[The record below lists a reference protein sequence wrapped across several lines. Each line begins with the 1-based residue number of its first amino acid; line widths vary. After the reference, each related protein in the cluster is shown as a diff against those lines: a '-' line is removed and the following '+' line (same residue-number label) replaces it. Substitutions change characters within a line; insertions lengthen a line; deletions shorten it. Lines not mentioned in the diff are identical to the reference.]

1 MPSIHF
7 AIAAIPV
14 AVYFILVGGLRLRTR
29 PLVTTGWRDTLT
41 LGIAASGLIA
51 IGPMQLFFPAQAAAR
66 WHAWVWLALF
76 VLYGMGLL
84 MLLLSCKPR
93 LIAYG
98 MDGEQ
103 FIAALLNAAREID
116 DQAHWN
122 GEVLTLPTA
131 VMQLALEPS
140 GTLRVHQVVHVG
152 FLRNLQ
158 DWVRLERAFVK
169 EGNQVVCPRSNAGW
183 PFVIAGLLLLTF
195 AILPLVSDP
204 DRALAQLKE
213 FLAR

>member
-1 MPSIHF
+1 MPSVHF

-76 VLYGMGLL
+76 VLYALGLL

-93 LIAYG
+93 MVAYG

-103 FIAALLNAAREID
+103 FVEALLRAARQVDE
-116 DQAHWN
+116 QAHWQ

-131 VMQLALEPS
+131 AMQLALEPS
-140 GTLRVHQVVHVG
+140 GTWRVHQVVHVG

-158 DWVRLERAFVK
+158 DWVQLERAFVIAAK
-169 EGNQVVCPRSNAGW
+169 GVSCPRSNAGW
-183 PFVIAGLLLLTF
+183 PFVLLGLLLLAA
-195 AILPLVSDP
+195 AIVPLVNDP
-204 DRALAQLKE
+204 NQGLVQLKE